1 MGSKEYVEGRSSCVE
16 VVVWDWLTAVEA
28 ADTVAVVAKAATCII
43 CVHMCVHVCKGTN
56 EREQQHRVN
65 DKWLKNKHL
74 HVHVHHITWW
84 ITCTQKND
92 VHHLFECYLLYT
104 GTSRKTKSS
113 RMSAWVERRG
123 DIQCTLNSVEYWRV
137 VTTQTR
143 LERKKSTVR
152 HHQPGWYAG
161 CTLWFGT
168 WKKTD
173 NRERVMNRIM
183 TVLAD
188 KFLCLKDKV
197 GTSSTTW
204 W

>member
-1 MGSKEYVEGRSSCVE
+1 MWVY
-16 VVVWDWLTAVEA
+16 
-28 ADTVAVVAKAATCII
+28 
-43 CVHMCVHVCKGTN
+43 VCKEMN
-56 EREQQHRVN
+56 VREQQHRVN
-65 DKWLKNKHL
+65 AKWLKYKHV
-74 HVHVHHITWW
+74 HVGMYTRVHVHHITWW
-84 ITCTQKND
+84 FTCTQ
-92 VHHLFECYLLYT
+92 FTIYLNAILYT
-104 GTSRKTKSS
+104 GTSRKTKSN

-137 VTTQTR
+137 VTTQTG

-152 HHQPGWYAG
+152 DHQPGWYAG

>member
-28 ADTVAVVAKAATCII
+28 ADTVAVVAEAATCII

-56 EREQQHRVN
+56 VREQQHRVN
-65 DKWLKNKHL
+65 DKWLKSKHL

-123 DIQCTLNSVEYWRV
+123 DIQCTLNSVEYWESCHHTDTTREKEEHCQRPPTWLICRV
-137 VTTQTR
+137 HTLVWNMEENRQQR
-143 LERKKSTVR
+143 EGYEWDYDCFSWQVFVFERQSRNV
-152 HHQPGWYAG
+152 
-161 CTLWFGT
+161 
-168 WKKTD
+168 
-173 NRERVMNRIM
+173 
-183 TVLAD
+183 
-188 KFLCLKDKV
+188 
-197 GTSSTTW
+197 
-204 W
+204 